1 MTGPAECAKR
11 LIDAYNRQDFEGLR
25 ALIVED
31 LDFAHFNRGF
41 ALNKRDELIATLE
54 AFVSDYMTERHFEPA
69 ERITEHGDMV
79 VLESWYVGTTKVDL
93 PGFGAA
99 GESFRLKFCS
109 VMRFN
114 DEGLLVEWKDYG

>member
-1 MTGPAECAKR
+1 MAGPAECAKN
-11 LIDAYNRQDFEGLR
+11 LIDAYNRQDFEGMR

-41 ALNKRDELIATLE
+41 ALGSRDELIAILKT
-54 AFVSDYMTERHFEPA
+54 FVSDYMTERHFEPA
-69 ERITEHGDMV
+69 ERVIEAGDTV
-79 VLESWYVGTTKVDL
+79 ILESWYVGTTKVDL
-93 PGFGAA
+93 PGFGNA
-99 GESFRLKFCS
+99 GEGFRLKFCS